1 MLRLGLYSSQFSCC
15 LVVLLSPPMAFANFC
30 VCGWWDWF
38 VVTIR
43 MSSQLFCHLSPNEKC
58 VEGKI
63 QYFSWLNYGLDTQRA
78 ELMGASFLMGGWGS
92 LVKTRWSTQVHKAQ
106 LLFLSLKRGKK
117 EVPLWQMHCFVYMQY
132 AICIM
137 HHVVFM
143 KACQP
148 QCQMLI

>member
-15 LVVLLSPPMAFANFC
+15 LVVLLSPPMAFANFWVVGL
-30 VCGWWDWF
+30 VCCDD
-38 VVTIR
+38 
-43 MSSQLFCHLSPNEKC
+43 SQLFCHLAPNEKC

-63 QYFSWLNYGLDTQRA
+63 QYFLWLNYGLDTQRA

-92 LVKTRWSTQVHKAQ
+92 LVKTRWSTQVHNAQ
-106 LLFLSLKRGKK
+106 QLFLSLKRGKK

-132 AICIM
+132 AICNM
-137 HHVVFM
+137 HHVVFI

>member
-1 MLRLGLYSSQFSCC
+1 MLRLGLYSSQFSCS

-92 LVKTRWSTQVHKAQ
+92 LVKTRWSTQVHNAQ

-117 EVPLWQMHCFVYMQY
+117 EVPLWQMHCFVY
-132 AICIM
+132 ICNM
-137 HHVVFM
+137 HHVVFI